1 MGDTFKNAPDHDFL
15 FAVASEQ
22 HGYFTARQ
30 ARSCGFGFELLSYHT
45 RQGRFSRT
53 YRGVY
58 RLRDYPSSA
67 WEEVVAAWLAVGK
80 EKAVVSHESALDL
93 LDLSDIIPN
102 AVHLT
107 VPRSTRH
114 LPDLRSVQIHTTSR
128 PLTPQDLT
136 YREGIRLT
144 SVARTIADA
153 AEAGSGPEQI
163 ELAID
168 QALQRGLTTRKRL
181 EMAASVRSR
190 RVQDLV
196 QRAIERR
203 RQ

>member
-1 MGDTFKNAPDHDFL
+1 MGDTIKNAPDHACL
-15 FAVASEQ
+15 FAVASQQ
-22 HGYFTARQ
+22 HGYFTAQQ
-30 ARSCGFGFELLSYHT
+30 ARTCGFGFELLAYHT
-45 RQGRFSRT
+45 RQGRFIRVH
-53 YRGVY
+53 RGIY

-67 WEEVVAAWLAVGK
+67 QEEVVAAWLAVGK
-80 EKAVVSHESALDL
+80 DKSVVSHASALDL

-114 LPDLRSVQIHTTSR
+114 LPDLPGVQIHTTTR

-136 YREGIRLT
+136 HREGIRLT

-181 EMAASVRSR
+181 EMAASDRSQ
-190 RVQDLV
+190 RVQDLI